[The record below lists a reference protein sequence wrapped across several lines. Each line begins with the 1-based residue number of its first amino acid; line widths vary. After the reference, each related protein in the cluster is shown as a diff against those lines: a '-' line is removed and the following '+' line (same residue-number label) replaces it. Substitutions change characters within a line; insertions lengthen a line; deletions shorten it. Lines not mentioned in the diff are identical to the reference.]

1 MTYSLQQHKW
11 KAPRPV
17 YKEAQVYYNDFNA
30 EKRSK
35 KFTQK
40 THDFNFICKATDSS
54 IPITR
59 KEQDLL
65 ANINNIIKVSHKGL
79 AYLSHAEL
87 SNLTGNN
94 KRQNNIM
101 RKNLSHILRS
111 KWKKKVK
118 IDGAVMSKVII
129 FKYTANGE
137 VILNNPREYY

>member
-1 MTYSLQQHKW
+1 MIALQHER
-11 KAPRPV
+11 KAPNPRPI

-40 THDFNFICKATDSS
+40 THEFNFICKATDSS

-65 ANINNIIKVSHKGL
+65 ADISNIIKASSRGL
-79 AYLSHAEL
+79 AYLSHTEL

-101 RKNLSHILRS
+101 RKNLSHILQS
-111 KWKKKVK
+111 KWKKKIK
-118 IDGAVMSKVII
+118 IDGVVMSKVII
-129 FKYTANGE
+129 FKYTTNGE
-137 VILNNPREYY
+137 VILNNPR